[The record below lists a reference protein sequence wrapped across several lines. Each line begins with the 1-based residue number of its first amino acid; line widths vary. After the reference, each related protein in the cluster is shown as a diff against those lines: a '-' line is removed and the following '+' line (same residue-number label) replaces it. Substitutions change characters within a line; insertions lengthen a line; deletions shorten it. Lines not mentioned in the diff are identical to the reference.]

1 MLMVLIASGKRYPP
15 AGSSIPESRS
25 AAFKLGSN
33 RGLWN
38 PTPGGAIPQKE
49 KAGTRV
55 PALSSRGSLFFERD
69 LTLLF
74 LLRFFRLFLRRGFLL
89 RRFLGRLLRRRFGRR
104 LWRGRLFL
112 RLLADDHQFLFLGFD
127 DLFRFARQFLVVFQ
141 P

>member
-1 MLMVLIASGKRYPP
+1 MLMVLIASGKRHPP

-25 AAFKLGSN
+25 AAFKLGSK

-38 PTPGGAIPQKE
+38 PTPGGAIPQNE
-49 KAGTRV
+49 K
-55 PALSSRGSLFFERD
+55 D

-74 LLRFFRLFLRRGFLL
+74 LLRRLFCFLLGGLLFGLGFFCLFLRRGFLL

-112 RLLADDHQFLFLGFD
+112 GLLADDHQLLFLGFD
-127 DLFRFARQFLVVFQ
+127 DLFRLARQFLVVFQ